1 MCVTP
6 KLGMDKEN
14 GDVVDLDVGGWICG
28 IDTMFFSSE
37 DVGSDVAGIVWCFV
51 CWERAECSC

>member
-1 MCVTP
+1 
-6 KLGMDKEN
+6 MDKEN

-37 DVGSDVAGIVWCFV
+37 DVGSDEAGIVWCFI